1 MRNTITG
8 LLMALTL
15 VGCKGLGEAKDK
27 KDSEPVTQPTP
38 VVDPELPTYPDHIT
52 YVQPDIEGQTSDT
65 CFDFAPL
72 DSNVITD
79 YFDTE
84 YDEGEVDCP
93 RSVTVP
99 RGVHTI
105 EDGSFEGSNLIALSL
120 PLSVE
125 TVGTSLSS
133 NVDLSYVCIESSEE
147 DITFAE
153 SFLSTVYVFYDSNC
167 VDTPEED

>member
-1 MRNTITG
+1 MRNTIMG

-15 VGCKGLGEAKDK
+15 VGCGGLGESAKK
-27 KDSEPVTQPTP
+27 KPTP
-38 VVDPELPTYPDHIT
+38 VQLPDPAPIVEPELPTYPDHIT

-65 CFDFAPL
+65 CFDFNFL
-72 DSNVITD
+72 DSNIITR
-79 YFDTE
+79 YLDTE

-105 EDGSFEGSNLIALSL
+105 DDGAFEGSNLLALSL

-125 TVGTSLSS
+125 TVGTGLSS
-133 NVDLSYVCIESSEE
+133 NTDLAYICIESSEQ
-147 DITFAE
+147 DIAFAE
-153 SFLSTVYVFYDSNC
+153 SFSEDVYVLYDSNC
-167 VDTPEED
+167 ISTEED